1 MNHTAPSGPAVIA
14 VGSEVNASDVVD
26 PNVPYVAREPIE
38 SVPRAVN
45 HNAPSGPVAMP
56 KGEEPSTGSV
66 LVGDVPTE
74 ILQTIW
80 RSESSR

>member
-1 MNHTAPSGPAVIA
+1 MNHTALSGPAVIA
-14 VGSEVNASDVVD
+14 VGSEVNASAVVD
-26 PNVPYVAREPIE
+26 PNVPSVAREPIE

-66 LVGDVPTE
+66 NSVT
-74 ILQTIW
+74 
-80 RSESSR
+80 S